1 MATSIIPFLY
11 PVRLVQRP
19 VRAPVIRQLLRRLH
33 ASAPRDREHQHQ
45 QQQQQQE
52 QPERASRSKASR
64 RIYHNHIPFEL
75 PPNFETE
82 GTDAATDTE
91 GHIRVGTG
99 DTADGTIT
107 PLERQAFRR
116 IFREISKRKPD
127 EVKVGESEESSTLE
141 NAPKTAGSEIDS
153 HQTRI
158 NTIVSEASNDQVLVR
173 EPLRNYRREDS
184 LAKMNER
191 KLDLKTA
198 HPRDRVL
205 AQFPPSLRSAAGKA
219 LGINDVR
226 RLLRQEEEQ
235 AVHAQQ
241 DKTTETLETTEALSP
256 AQTARRERQEKME
269 LAMLAKKT
277 DVALWQYMQEQV
289 FALVGKWGLQE
300 ISGASAIGKRTT
312 RKKKALAEDRP
323 LYPALLLHAQRLL
336 ESHFAGGTMSP
347 LAFAVLPRIK
357 ALGLASYVLGAS
369 TPLYNHLLH
378 MRWRRQGDA
387 PAVFALLQEMQRA
400 GLVFDAA
407 TLAIVKSIE
416 WHIVPLTREGRIE
429 RGSMAEEHV
438 MAAAAVQHLPD
449 LAAVAQ
455 QAAYWRQQVE
465 RSVLRRQR

>member
-1 MATSIIPFLY
+1 MATSILPFLY
-11 PVRLVQRP
+11 PARLVQRP
-19 VRAPVIRQLLRRLH
+19 VHAHVIRQLLRRLH
-33 ASAPRDREHQHQ
+33 ASAPRNEEHQQHQ
-45 QQQQQQE
+45 QQQQQ

-64 RIYHNHIPFEL
+64 RIYNNHIPFEL

-82 GTDAATDTE
+82 GTDATTDTE

-99 DTADGTIT
+99 DAADGTIT

-116 IFREISKRKPD
+116 IFREISKRQPD
-127 EVKVGESEESSTLE
+127 EGKSDESGESSTLE
-141 NAPKTAGSEIDS
+141 DASETAGSEIDS
-153 HQTRI
+153 HRTRI
-158 NTIVSEASNDQVLVR
+158 NAIISDASNDQVLVR
-173 EPLRNYRREDS
+173 EPLRNYRQENS
-184 LAKMNER
+184 LATMRER
-191 KLDLKTA
+191 KAGLRTA

-235 AVHAQQ
+235 AI
-241 DKTTETLETTEALSP
+241 DTRRDETSQISDTVEELSP

-277 DVALWQYMQEQV
+277 DVALWQYMQDQI

-300 ISGASAIGKRTT
+300 ITGTSTISKRTT

-416 WHIVPLTREGRIE
+416 WHVVPLTREGRME
-429 RGSMAEEHV
+429 GGSMAEEHA